1 MKFDSI
7 SVIECMK
14 GAEDEEI
21 IRMAIK
27 ENRVIITNDK
37 EFGRLAIFYKP
48 PGLKNQYVE
57 DAYASLIRKRQVRR
71 ANV

>member
-27 ENRVIITNDK
+27 ENRVIITND
-37 EFGRLAIFYKP
+37 RVRQTCIF
-48 PGLKNQYVE
+48 L
-57 DAYASLIRKRQVRR
+57 
-71 ANV
+71 